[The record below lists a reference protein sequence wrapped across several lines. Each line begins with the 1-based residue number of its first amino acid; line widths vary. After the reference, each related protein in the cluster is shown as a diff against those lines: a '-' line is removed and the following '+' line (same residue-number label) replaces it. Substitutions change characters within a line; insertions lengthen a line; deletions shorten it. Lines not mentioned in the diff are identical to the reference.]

1 MMNRQM
7 GVRANPGAR
16 LLCWIIGSK
25 EGQVT
30 ARRKDRNIQILTHE
44 RRDPFRFPLGEDE
57 VGWMTTE
64 EASG

>member
-16 LLCWIIGSK
+16 LLRWIIGIK

-30 ARRKDRNIQILTHE
+30 ARRKDRSIQMLIHE
-44 RRDPFRFPLGEDE
+44 HRDPFHFPLEDE

-64 EASG
+64 KASA